1 MPGEPLILRDADWMP
16 EALKIGRPTR
26 AGVAAPSAAVA
37 HATAPAP
44 AAAPAPSAT
53 PAPSAQWLEQQRR
66 AAYEEGLKAG
76 RKAGDAEL
84 EQRAQALSHEQAQVR
99 EATAALQREQKE
111 WQQRRQA
118 GEQQMS
124 AQRDSLQRLLQQL
137 PEAWEGFLQDAEE
150 DMLSLVFEAVCRIT
164 GEQAISRDGAR
175 AMLQRTVQAWHGRRP
190 LSVHVHPDDL
200 DALQSDAPLRQMLS
214 ASGFTAERQTL
225 RWVADPEVQLGGCL
239 LRSEEGALDAR
250 LEVQLQALRASL
262 AQTREVRREMQRDGQ
277 RQGQRQVQH
286 DQTTAAD
293 GGPIKPAGEAAR

>member
-1 MPGEPLILRDADWMP
+1 MAEERSLMPGEPLILRDADWMP
-16 EALKIGRPTR
+16 EALKIGRPR
-26 AGVAAPSAAVA
+26 SAGVAASIATAA
-37 HATAPAP
+37 HAAAPVP
-44 AAAPAPSAT
+44 AAAPT
-53 PAPSAQWLEQQRR
+53 PSAQWLEQQRR

-76 RKAGDAEL
+76 RKAADAEL

-99 EATAALQREQKE
+99 EAMAALQREQKE
-111 WQQRRQA
+111 LQQRRQA

-137 PEAWEGFLQDAEE
+137 PAAWEGFLQDAEE

-164 GEQAISRDGAR
+164 GEQAVSRDGAR

-250 LEVQLQALRASL
+250 LEVQLQALGASL
-262 AQTREVRREMQRDGQ
+262 AQTREVRREMQRE
-277 RQGQRQVQH
+277 GQRQVQH
-286 DQTTAAD
+286 DQTAAD
-293 GGPIKPAGEAAR
+293 GGPFKPAGEAAR

>member
-16 EALKIGRPTR
+16 EALKIGRPR
-26 AGVAAPSAAVA
+26 SAGVAASIATAA
-37 HATAPAP
+37 HAVTPVP
-44 AAAPAPSAT
+44 AAA

-76 RKAGDAEL
+76 RKAADAEL
-84 EQRAQALSHEQAQVR
+84 EQRAQALTHEQAQVR
-99 EATAALQREQKE
+99 EAMAALQREQKE
-111 WQQRRQA
+111 LQQRRQA

-137 PEAWEGFLQDAEE
+137 PAAWEGFLQDAEE

-164 GEQAISRDGAR
+164 GEQAVSRDGAR

-190 LSVHVHPDDL
+190 LSVHMHPDDL

-262 AQTREVRREMQRDGQ
+262 AQTREVRREMQREGQ
-277 RQGQRQVQH
+277 RQGQQQVQH

-293 GGPIKPAGEAAR
+293 GGPFKPAGEAAR